1 MHRLPAVI
9 GAVAM
14 LLGALGCG
22 PAEET
27 AADAGPDASPSC
39 KLGFLGDP
47 GLDPAIELISLGA
60 DGTSAPI
67 EEGSSVAL
75 IFPPQGGR
83 VIFAGV
89 RATNVDACGVTL
101 GGSLRDPQ
109 NGKITFDERTVNLKP
124 LGDVWGASVDSDIST
139 FSNIPVCPN
148 QWSATD
154 AFGSEYDLT
163 VKVRDKGGRTVEKT
177 TRVIP
182 ACAEPENEEQCRCI
196 CKQGYVLGE
205 VCASPSPSS
214 SSSPPS
220 PSPLPSPSPSP
231 PPPDAN
237 PSPGRPSP

>member
-1 MHRLPAVI
+1 VLVSAHRSAALF
-9 GAVAM
+9 GAMMA
-14 LLGALGCG
+14 LGSLALLGCG
-22 PAEET
+22 PGEET
-27 AADAGPDASPSC
+27 AADAGPDSSPACS
-39 KLGFLGDP
+39 LGFLGDP
-47 GLDPAIELISLGA
+47 ELDPVIEVITLGA
-60 DGTSAPI
+60 EGVSAPA

-109 NGKITFDERTVNLKP
+109 NGKICFDERTVNLRP
-124 LGDVWGASVDSDIST
+124 LGDGWGVSVDSDIST

-148 QWSATD
+148 QWSVTD

-177 TRVIP
+177 TRVVP
-182 ACAEPENEEQCRCI
+182 ACAEPANEAQCRCI

-205 VCASPSPSS
+205 MCSAASA
-214 SSSPPS
+214 
-220 PSPLPSPSPSP
+220 LPSKPAAMTDSLG
-231 PPPDAN
+231 
-237 PSPGRPSP
+237 PGRVSP

>member
-1 MHRLPAVI
+1 VPLLVSAHRSA
-9 GAVAM
+9 A
-14 LLGALGCG
+14 LLGALLVSSLGCG
-22 PAEET
+22 PGGEET
-27 AADAGPDASPSC
+27 AADAGPDSSVVACS
-39 KLGFLGDP
+39 LGFLGDP
-47 GLDPAIELISLGA
+47 ELDPVIEMISLGA
-60 DGTSAPI
+60 GGTSAPV

-109 NGKITFDERTVNLKP
+109 NGKICFDERTVNLKP
-124 LGDVWGASVDSDIST
+124 LGDGWGASVDSDIST

-154 AFGSEYDLT
+154 AFESEYDLT
-163 VKVRDKGGRTVEKT
+163 VKLRDKGGRVVEKT

-182 ACAEPENEEQCRCI
+182 ACAEPQNEAQCRCI

-205 VCASPSPSS
+205 MCSAASASPSQPAAVIDSS
-214 SSSPPS
+214 G
-220 PSPLPSPSPSP
+220 
-231 PPPDAN
+231 
-237 PSPGRPSP
+237 PGRVSP